1 MMGWL
6 ADGRALPD
14 QATAVNPRFSG
25 KENVRCANSSSQPVL
40 QDRNRG
46 LAFSSSKPTVG
57 ALLPSALA
65 KRNARVQASSL
76 SCLCWGRRGWRGG
89 SCSPQHQPQS
99 RWQDRGV
106 MPGREAQSGTWEE
119 GFWNS
124 HHHEAS
130 KPAPTQ
136 QQTTAGLRWLG
147 QHNQIAPP
155 PQVIYISLML

>member
-1 MMGWL
+1 MCQL
-6 ADGRALPD
+6 QL
-14 QATAVNPRFSG
+14 TACSPRH
-25 KENVRCANSSSQPVL
+25 
-40 QDRNRG
+40 RNRG
-46 LAFSSSKPTVG
+46 LASSSSKPTVG

-99 RWQDRGV
+99 RWQDQGV
-106 MPGREAQSGTWEE
+106 MLGREAQSGTWEE

-136 QQTTAGLRWLG
+136 QQTTASLRWLG
-147 QHNQIAPP
+147 QHNQIAPKKKKKKSHLHQP
-155 PQVIYISLML
+155 HAVNIQPQ